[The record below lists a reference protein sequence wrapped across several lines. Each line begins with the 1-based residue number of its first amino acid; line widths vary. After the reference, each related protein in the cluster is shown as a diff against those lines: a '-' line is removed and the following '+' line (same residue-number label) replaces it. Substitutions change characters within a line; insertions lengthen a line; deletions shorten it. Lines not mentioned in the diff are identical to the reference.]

1 MLITTVSWILFPV
14 HTGTK
19 DLIILNYTKLLIYQ
33 HMVIILMTFPQFQW
47 ILMEMVTLIIL
58 PVAGGETHCDGVK
71 ILAQHPQVGRV
82 VDELDEAFRD
92 WPVDFGDSVYVV
104 RYRLDGER
112 VTILA
117 VRHQKEAGF

>member
-1 MLITTVSWILFPV
+1 MPR
-14 HTGTK
+14 
-19 DLIILNYTKLLIYQ
+19 LLWSEPALANAQCLYRFLAEKHLAAAKRAVKAIR
-33 HMVIILMTFPQFQW
+33 
-47 ILMEMVTLIIL
+47 
-58 PVAGGETHCDGVK
+58 DGVK